1 MDNLILNSYSKIS
14 NLNVSRETCN
24 ELESLISM
32 IQEKNQKI
40 NIISKKMYE
49 KEAIRERHIIDS
61 AQIIDFVDLNC
72 NTTSDL
78 GTGGGMPGLIV
89 AIVMKKIK
97 NDMKVNLYEKSYHK
111 CVFLRE
117 VSKKLNLNTE
127 IIQKDIFSL
136 KNIETGTIM
145 SRAFKPMPVI
155 LNLVNENFKKYKNI
169 IFFMGSSGRKIL
181 NETLQE
187 WDLDYEEKKSLTSN
201 DSFILN
207 IKTGTIMSRAFKPM
221 PVILNLVNENFKKY
235 KNIIFFMG
243 SSGRKILN
251 ETLQEWD
258 LDYEEKKSL
267 TSDDSFILNIKK
279 IKKKIS

>member
-1 MDNLILNSYSKIS
+1 MDNIILNSYSKIP

-32 IQEKNQKI
+32 IQRKNKEI
-40 NIISKKMYE
+40 NITSKKMLE
-49 KEAIRERHIIDS
+49 KEAFRERHIIDS

-97 NDMKVNLYEKSYHK
+97 NSMKVYLYEKSHHK
-111 CVFLRE
+111 CKFLKE
-117 VSKKLNLNTE
+117 VSQKLNLNTE
-127 IIQKDIFSL
+127 VIQKDIFKV

-169 IFFMGSSGRKIL
+169 IFFMGNNGRKIL
-181 NETLQE
+181 RDVLQDWE
-187 WDLDYEEKKSLTSN
+187 LEYEEKKSLTN
-201 DSFILN
+201 KDSFI
-207 IKTGTIMSRAFKPM
+207 I
-221 PVILNLVNENFKKY
+221 
-235 KNIIFFMG
+235 
-243 SSGRKILN
+243 
-251 ETLQEWD
+251 
-258 LDYEEKKSL
+258 
-267 TSDDSFILNIKK
+267 NIKK
-279 IKKKIS
+279 IKKKGL